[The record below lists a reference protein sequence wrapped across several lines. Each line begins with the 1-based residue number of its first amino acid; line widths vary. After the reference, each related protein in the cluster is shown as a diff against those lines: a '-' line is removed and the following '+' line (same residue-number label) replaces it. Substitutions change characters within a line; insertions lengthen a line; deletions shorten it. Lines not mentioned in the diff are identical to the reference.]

1 MHVPKIQF
9 RFSLLFFEKRNT
21 GFQRSFFNLKG
32 KVNTKVPNFPQ
43 LNFGSGLS
51 SLKMIMN
58 LVGVDK
64 IFFPFTNTFCDTFPC
79 SWVTWVP
86 PEGHL
91 EPPVLAGPPG
101 EHLLLGM
108 ANS

>member
-43 LNFGSGLS
+43 LNFGSGLIRPRDARGRHRITRCKS
-51 SLKMIMN
+51 RACPPVKSLRGAKGPH
-58 LVGVDK
+58 VCGVD
-64 IFFPFTNTFCDTFPC
+64 
-79 SWVTWVP
+79 
-86 PEGHL
+86 
-91 EPPVLAGPPG
+91 
-101 EHLLLGM
+101 M
-108 ANS
+108 